1 MPNKKPITLAGWKA
15 LKTHQ
20 KKIRRI
26 HMRDL
31 FESDAQRFEKFSLNI
46 KGLLFDYSKHLITE
60 KTLALLLKLAAET
73 GVEDWRDQIFAG
85 AAVNTSEKRAALHV
99 ALRGSVDTN
108 LKINGENVEEFV
120 TSTLKKIKGLSE
132 DIRGGKFTDVV
143 HIGIGGSDLGP
154 HMVCEALKAFAD
166 GPRVHFVSN
175 IDGAHITQVLSK
187 LIPDKTAFIIASKT
201 FTTLETLSN
210 ARAAQ
215 DWSKGQARFIAV
227 TANSKAALD
236 FGVAAED
243 ILPMRDWVGG
253 RYSLWSGIGLPIA
266 ISTGFENFE
275 KLLAGAREADTHFQQ
290 APAAQNIPMI
300 MGMIGIW
307 YRNFWNFS
315 AYAVLPYAQ
324 DLHRLPA
331 WAQQLDMESNG
342 KNIDRDGRA
351 IVDYATSP
359 IVFGEPGTNSQHAFF
374 QLLHQGTEIVPCDFI
389 GAAHS
394 NHDKPDHHTK
404 LLANMLAQ
412 SRALMQGKDNIQ
424 NPQKHFPGNRP
435 SSTLILDRLDPW
447 HLGLLLALYEHKV
460 FVQGIV
466 WNINSFDQWGV
477 ELGKELATD
486 FTKMLENGSKISAI
500 DSSSTGLLRYIHNK
514 R

>member
-1 MPNKKPITLAGWKA
+1 MPNKKPTALAGWKA
-15 LKTHQ
+15 LKAHQ
-20 KKIRRI
+20 KRMRHT

-31 FESDAQRFEKFSLNI
+31 FENDSQRFEKFSLKI
-46 KGLLFDYSKHLITE
+46 KGILFDYSKHLITE
-60 KTLALLLKLAAET
+60 KTLTLLLKLATES
-73 GVEDWRDQIFAG
+73 GVESWRDQIFAG
-85 AAVNTSEKRAALHV
+85 AAVNTSEKRAALHA
-99 ALRGSVDTN
+99 ALRGSVDPN
-108 LKINGENVEEFV
+108 LEINGENISLFV
-120 TSTLKKIKGLSE
+120 SSALKKIKGLSQ

-154 HMVCEALKAFAD
+154 HMVCEALKTFAD

-187 LIPDKTAFIIASKT
+187 LTPEKTAFIIASKT

-210 ARAAQ
+210 AQAAQ
-215 DWSKGQARFIAV
+215 SWSKGLARFIAV

-243 ILPMRDWVGG
+243 ILPMRDWIGG

-275 KLLAGAREADTHFQQ
+275 KLLAGAREADTHFRQ

-300 MGMIGIW
+300 MGMLGIW
-307 YRNFWNFS
+307 YRNFWNYS
-315 AYAVLPYAQ
+315 AHAILPYAQ
-324 DLHRLPA
+324 DLYRLPA

-342 KNIDRDGRA
+342 KNIDRNGRM
-351 IVDYATSP
+351 IDYATSP
-359 IVFGEPGTNSQHAFF
+359 IVFGEPGTGSQHAFF
-374 QLLHQGTEIVPCDFI
+374 QLLHQGTEIVSSDFI
-389 GAAHS
+389 GAIHP
-394 NHDKPDHHTK
+394 NHDKPDHHMK

-412 SRALMQGKDNIQ
+412 SRALMQGRNDTQ
-424 NPQKHFPGNRP
+424 SPQKHFPGNRP

-447 HLGLLLALYEHKV
+447 HLGLLLALYEHKI

-477 ELGKELATD
+477 ELGKELATG
-486 FTKMLENGSKISAI
+486 FTEMLENGNKISTI
-500 DSSSTGLLRYIHNK
+500 DSSSTGLLHHINNK